1 MLSESLVTD
10 SERYLLQKQVFG
22 LSVCC
27 PFDHGNPCACPLH
40 GVRKMGVM
48 ERCEWLHGQ
57 SEESMR
63 NFLTFHQKCLEEKEN
78 LKKQDQLT
86 PTVRG

>member
-1 MLSESLVTD
+1 
-10 SERYLLQKQVFG
+10 
-22 LSVCC
+22 
-27 PFDHGNPCACPLH
+27 
-40 GVRKMGVM
+40 MGVM